1 MLHTLGYHH
10 HTSFSLLYI
19 LHPTTYHPP
28 YINLVITGVRYNSFP
43 CIYLQKKNL
52 VSILFN
58 KDTNRN
64 LDIIPMHISKTP
76 SKRYHLYI
84 CGMTSATSHTWH
96 RYAAMI
102 HYPIYHPTHPPMPHR
117 IILHLPYTSFLRI
130 FFHNPSYTS
139 STPCIILST
148 HHPYIIHPPSLCHS
162 PSHPIIP
169 SSICSSDL
177 VRHVKLDNYSYYVVD
192 QEYIM
197 HT

>member
-43 CIYLQKKNL
+43 CIYLQKKNP

-64 LDIIPMHISKTP
+64 LDIIPMHISKIS

-84 CGMTSATSHTWH
+84 CGMTSATSLHTLSYLSS
-96 RYAAMI
+96 YA
-102 HYPIYHPTHPPMPHR
+102 
-117 IILHLPYTSFLRI
+117 S
-130 FFHNPSYTS
+130 SYAS
-139 STPCIILST
+139 S
-148 HHPYIIHPPSLCHS
+148 HHPPS
-162 PSHPIIP
+162 
-169 SSICSSDL
+169 SIHIL
-177 VRHVKLDNYSYYVVD
+177 PTYF
-192 QEYIM
+192 
-197 HT
+197 

>member
-1 MLHTLGYHH
+1 MA
-10 HTSFSLLYI
+10 SL
-19 LHPTTYHPP
+19 
-28 YINLVITGVRYNSFP
+28 
-43 CIYLQKKNL
+43 CC
-52 VSILFN
+52 
-58 KDTNRN
+58 
-64 LDIIPMHISKTP
+64 IIPMCYP
-76 SKRYHLYI
+76 
-84 CGMTSATSHTWH
+84 
-96 RYAAMI
+96 YAWSMI

-197 HT
+197 HTWQCEGKTVQSPVNLLTNIDGQNTSIFENTLLNIGSTYEAGKSCYT